1 MIRFL
6 QWCVGGLILGLIIH
20 FAVIFT
26 IPKVAP
32 NDVWARVTSLGPAQ
46 TILTFAEIKSG
57 DDNPLQLDPAMN
69 HATCHVSLEKGPVS
83 FSGELP
89 SSFWSVAVIDR
100 NGTVV
105 FSTTNRLGDGRSIN
119 IATFNA
125 TQKTDISRQKYAVA
139 PDSIMIEVPDDDIFF
154 LIRAWPQT
162 PFMRT
167 RFDESIRTMSCRT
180 LSQL

>member
-1 MIRFL
+1 MIRFI

-20 FAVIFT
+20 LTVIFT

-32 NDVWARVTSLGPAQ
+32 NDVWARVTALGPAQ

-57 DDNPLQLDPAMN
+57 DVNPLQLDPAMN
-69 HATCHVSLEKGPVS
+69 HATCHISLDKGPVS

-89 SSFWSVAVIDR
+89 ASFWSVAVIDR

-119 IATFNA
+119 ISAFNA
-125 TQKTDISRQKYAVA
+125 SQWSNISRQQYDIAEDA
-139 PDSIMIEVPDDDIFF
+139 IRIQVPNDDIFF
-154 LIRAWPQT
+154 LVRAWPQT

-167 RFDESIRTMSCRT
+167 RFDESIRTMSCAS
-180 LSQL
+180 LG